1 MNQFEA
7 TNKRIEIFEDTYHFY
22 QQNPVL
28 RQAVQESLA
37 KQFFVPANQVL
48 ANDQQPQYDQ
58 DALIVLSDKR
68 TFQAAMQYPDKKVAV
83 LNFASATNPGGG
95 VVGGSNAQE
104 ECLCRTSTL
113 YANLTD
119 REMMRAFYQP
129 HRQQLRSG
137 QMDFTYNDDLIY
149 TPDVVIF
156 KSDTAFPTTLPE
168 HHWQKVDVITC
179 AAQYLNYGRQMISPD
194 ELAQIHENRC
204 RKILAVAQAQNVE
217 VVILGAFG
225 CGAFGNPPEIVAK
238 GMMRAIQDFSKA
250 FQTIEFAI
258 YCPPYDQRNQI
269 AFQKVLSQM

>member
-1 MNQFEA
+1 MNHFEA

-22 QQNPVL
+22 QQNPFL
-28 RQAVQESLA
+28 RQAIQESLA

-48 ANDQQPQYDQ
+48 VNDNQTRYSQ

-119 REMMRAFYQP
+119 REMMRAFYKP

-179 AAQYLNYGRQMISPD
+179 AAPNLNYGRQMISPD

-204 RKILAVAQAQNVE
+204 RKILAVAQAQKVE

-238 GMMRAIQDFSKA
+238 GMIRAIQDFSKA

>member
-22 QQNPVL
+22 QQNPFL

-37 KQFFVPANQVL
+37 RQFFVPANQVL
-48 ANDQQPQYDQ
+48 VKDNQLRYSQK
-58 DALIVLSDKR
+58 ALIVLSDKR
-68 TFQAAMQYPDKKVAV
+68 AFQAAMQYPDKKVAV

-179 AAQYLNYGRQMISPD
+179 AAPNLNYGRQMISPD

>member
-1 MNQFEA
+1 
-7 TNKRIEIFEDTYHFY
+7 
-22 QQNPVL
+22 
-28 RQAVQESLA
+28 
-37 KQFFVPANQVL
+37 
-48 ANDQQPQYDQ
+48 
-58 DALIVLSDKR
+58 
-68 TFQAAMQYPDKKVAV
+68 MQYPDKKVAV

-119 REMMRAFYQP
+119 QGMMRAFYQA
-129 HRQQLRSG
+129 HRHKLQIG
-137 QMDFTYNDDLIY
+137 HMDFTYNDDLIY

-179 AAQYLNYGRQMISPD
+179 AAPNLNHVRQMISPD

-204 RKILAVAQAQNVE
+204 RKILAVAQAQKVE

-238 GMMRAIQDFSKA
+238 GMIRAIQDFSNA

>member
-22 QQNPVL
+22 QQNPFL

-48 ANDQQPQYDQ
+48 VNDNQTRYSQ

-68 TFQAAMQYPDKKVAV
+68 TFQAAMQYSDKKVAV

-95 VVGGSNAQE
+95 VVGGSYAQE

-119 REMMRAFYQP
+119 QGMMRAFYQP

-179 AAQYLNYGRQMISPD
+179 AAPNLNYGSQMISPD

-204 RKILAVAQAQNVE
+204 RKILAVAQEQNVE

-269 AFQKVLSQM
+269 AFQKVLSQV

>member
-22 QQNPVL
+22 QQNPFL
-28 RQAVQESLA
+28 RQAIQESLS
-37 KQFFVPANQVL
+37 KQFFVSANQVL
-48 ANDQQPQYDQ
+48 ANDNQPRYSQ

-119 REMMRAFYQP
+119 QGMMRAFYQA
-129 HRQQLRSG
+129 HRHKLQIGR
-137 QMDFTYNDDLIY
+137 MDFTYNDDLIY

-179 AAQYLNYGRQMISPD
+179 AAPNLNYGIQMISPD

-238 GMMRAIQDFSKA
+238 GMIRAIQDFSKA

>member
-48 ANDQQPQYDQ
+48 ANDQQPRYSQ

-168 HHWQKVDVITC
+168 HHW
-179 AAQYLNYGRQMISPD
+179 
-194 ELAQIHENRC
+194 
-204 RKILAVAQAQNVE
+204 
-217 VVILGAFG
+217 
-225 CGAFGNPPEIVAK
+225 
-238 GMMRAIQDFSKA
+238 
-250 FQTIEFAI
+250 
-258 YCPPYDQRNQI
+258 
-269 AFQKVLSQM
+269 

>member
-48 ANDQQPQYDQ
+48 ANDQQPRYSQ

-179 AAQYLNYGRQMISPD
+179 AAPNLNYGRQMISPD

>member
-48 ANDQQPQYDQ
+48 ANDQQPRYSQ

-68 TFQAAMQYPDKKVAV
+68 TFQAAMQYSDKKVAV

-179 AAQYLNYGRQMISPD
+179 AAPNLNYGSQMILQD

-204 RKILAVAQAQNVE
+204 RKILAVAQAKNVE

-238 GMMRAIQDFSKA
+238 GMIRAIQDFSKA

>member
-22 QQNPVL
+22 QQNPFL

-48 ANDQQPQYDQ
+48 VNDNQTRYSQ

-68 TFQAAMQYPDKKVAV
+68 TFQAAMQYSDKKVAV

-119 REMMRAFYQP
+119 QGMMRAFYQA
-129 HRQQLRSG
+129 HRHKLQIGR
-137 QMDFTYNDDLIY
+137 MDFTYNDDLIY

-179 AAQYLNYGRQMISPD
+179 AAPNLNHGTQMISPD

-204 RKILAVAQAQNVE
+204 RKILAVA
-217 VVILGAFG
+217 
-225 CGAFGNPPEIVAK
+225 
-238 GMMRAIQDFSKA
+238 
-250 FQTIEFAI
+250 
-258 YCPPYDQRNQI
+258 
-269 AFQKVLSQM
+269 

>member
-48 ANDQQPQYDQ
+48 ANDQQPRYSQ
-58 DALIVLSDKR
+58 DAFIVLSDKR

-113 YANLTD
+113 YANLND
-119 REMMRAFYQP
+119 RKMMQVFYQS

-137 QMDFTYNDDLIY
+137 QMNFTYNDDLIY

-168 HHWQKVDVITC
+168 HHWRKVDVITC
-179 AAQYLNYGRQMISPD
+179 AAQNLNHGRQMISPD

>member
-179 AAQYLNYGRQMISPD
+179 AAPNLNYGRQMISPD

>member
-48 ANDQQPQYDQ
+48 AKDNQPRYGQ

-68 TFQAAMQYPDKKVAV
+68 TFQAAMQYSDKKVAV

-179 AAQYLNYGRQMISPD
+179 AAPNLNYGSQMISPD

-238 GMMRAIQDFSKA
+238 GMIRAIQDFSKA

>member
-1 MNQFEA
+1 MNHFEA

-48 ANDQQPQYDQ
+48 ANDQQTQYDQ

-179 AAQYLNYGRQMISPD
+179 AAPNLNYGSQMISPD

>member
-22 QQNPVL
+22 QQNPFL

-48 ANDQQPQYDQ
+48 VNDNQTRYSQ

-68 TFQAAMQYPDKKVAV
+68 TFQAAMQYSDKKVAV

-119 REMMRAFYQP
+119 QGMMRAFYQP

-179 AAQYLNYGRQMISPD
+179 AAPNLNYGSQMISPD

-204 RKILAVAQAQNVE
+204 RKILAVAQEQNVE

-269 AFQKVLSQM
+269 AFQKVLSKV

>member
-1 MNQFEA
+1 MNHFVA

-22 QQNPVL
+22 QQNPFL

-48 ANDQQPQYDQ
+48 VNDNQTRYSQ

-119 REMMRAFYQP
+119 REMMRAFYKP

-179 AAQYLNYGRQMISPD
+179 AALNLNYGRQMISPD

-204 RKILAVAQAQNVE
+204 RKILAVAQEQNVE

-238 GMMRAIQDFSKA
+238 GMIRAIQDFSKA

>member
-7 TNKRIEIFEDTYHFY
+7 TNKRIKIFEDTYHFY

-179 AAQYLNYGRQMISPD
+179 AAPNLNYGRQMISPD

>member
-168 HHWQKVDVITC
+168 HHWQKVDVIMC
-179 AAQYLNYGRQMISPD
+179 AAPNLNYGRQMISPD

>member
-1 MNQFEA
+1 MDQFEA
-7 TNKRIEIFEDTYHFY
+7 TNKRIEIFEDTHHFY
-22 QQNPVL
+22 QQNPFL

-48 ANDQQPQYDQ
+48 AKDNQLRYSQ

-68 TFQAAMQYPDKKVAV
+68 TFQAAMQYSDKKVAV

-119 REMMRAFYQP
+119 PGMMQAFYQS

-179 AAQYLNYGRQMISPD
+179 AAPNLNHGRQMISPD

-204 RKILAVAQAQNVE
+204 RKILAVAQSQNVE

-225 CGAFGNPPEIVAK
+225 CGAFGNPTEIVAK
-238 GMMRAIQDFSKA
+238 GMIRAIQDYSKA

>member
-48 ANDQQPQYDQ
+48 ANDQQPRYSQ

-119 REMMRAFYQP
+119 REMMIAFYQP

-179 AAQYLNYGRQMISPD
+179 AAPNLNYGSQMILPD

-217 VVILGAFG
+217 VMILGAFG

-238 GMMRAIQDFSKA
+238 GMIRAIQDFSKA

>member
-22 QQNPVL
+22 QQNSVL

-48 ANDQQPQYDQ
+48 ANNQQPRYSQ
-58 DALIVLSDKR
+58 DAFIVLSDKR
-68 TFQAAMQYPDKKVAV
+68 TFQAAMQYSDKKVAV

-119 REMMRAFYQP
+119 REMMRVFYQP

-179 AAQYLNYGRQMISPD
+179 AAPNLNYGSQMILPD

-217 VVILGAFG
+217 VMILGAFG

-238 GMMRAIQDFSKA
+238 GMIRAIQDFSKA

>member
-22 QQNPVL
+22 QQNPFL

-37 KQFFVPANQVL
+37 RQFFVPANQVL
-48 ANDQQPQYDQ
+48 VKDNQLRYSQK
-58 DALIVLSDKR
+58 ALIVLSDKR
-68 TFQAAMQYPDKKVAV
+68 AFQAAMQYPDKKVAV

-149 TPDVVIF
+149 TSDVVIF

-179 AAQYLNYGRQMISPD
+179 AAPNLNHVRQMISPD

-204 RKILAVAQAQNVE
+204 RKILAVAQAQKVE
-217 VVILGAFG
+217 VVILGVFG

-238 GMMRAIQDFSKA
+238 GMIRAIQDFSKA

-258 YCPPYDQRNQI
+258 YCPPHDQRNQI

>member
-48 ANDQQPQYDQ
+48 ANDQQPRYSQ

-119 REMMRAFYQP
+119 REMMIAFYQP

-179 AAQYLNYGRQMISPD
+179 APNLNYGSQMILPD

-217 VVILGAFG
+217 VMILGAFG

-238 GMMRAIQDFSKA
+238 GMIRAIQDFSKA

>member
-28 RQAVQESLA
+28 CQAVQESLA

-48 ANDQQPQYDQ
+48 ANDQQPRYSQ

-68 TFQAAMQYPDKKVAV
+68 TFQAAMQYSDKKVAV

-179 AAQYLNYGRQMISPD
+179 AAPNLNHGRQMISPD

-217 VVILGAFG
+217 VMILGAFG

-238 GMMRAIQDFSKA
+238 GMIRAIQDFSKA

-269 AFQKVLSQM
+269 AFQKLLSQM